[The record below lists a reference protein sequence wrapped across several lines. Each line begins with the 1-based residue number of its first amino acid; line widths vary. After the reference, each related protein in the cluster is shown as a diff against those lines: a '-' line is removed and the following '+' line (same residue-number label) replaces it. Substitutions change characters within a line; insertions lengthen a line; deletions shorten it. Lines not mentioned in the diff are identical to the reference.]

1 MKKQR
6 LSLLAVLLMALAFS
20 SMAKA
25 YDGTVV
31 APTGQTLYYKIYS
44 ISNEDFTETWCQI
57 TSPNTYGGYPNLTG
71 SLTIPSSVEHNGVS
85 YPVWVIDTNAFI
97 NCVGLTSV
105 VLPTELQ
112 VIRPRA
118 FFGCSSLTSV
128 TWSNWLWRIGEWA
141 FFGCSGLRS
150 LTIPSHVNYIEEY
163 AFSGIPHIEYHGTA
177 TGAPWGAKYM
187 NRHVSGDFV
196 YATTAKDTLL
206 LYTGTGANV
215 SIPSSVVVIADEA
228 FQNSSISTI
237 TLPNSI
243 STIGDYAFA
252 DCNNLTSITIPNSVT
267 SMGEGVFYS
276 CINLTSVSLPNSVT
290 SMGEGV
296 FYNCVNLTSVSLPN
310 GITEIPPQTFYNC
323 YNLALSPLNNSVT
336 KIGSSAFEHCS
347 GLTSL
352 PLPSTIVQIGERAFA
367 GCGGLT
373 SLVIPSSITTIK
385 SEAFAYCGGLTSI
398 TIPPSCRY
406 IDEMAFSGCIA
417 LCNAVIPNTVTNIG
431 ENAFLNVYLIEYH
444 GSATGAPWGA
454 KFMNAFQDGD
464 FIYTNATKDTLLLY
478 NGSSSSVT
486 IPSTVRVIGDQA
498 FYQNSTLTEVT
509 IPSGVEQIGF
519 WGNSYD
525 RPYSF
530 SYCTALTTV
539 NFNPDS
545 CRNAY
550 IEVSPFSHCPALS
563 TLNIG
568 EDVTLIDIAMFSG
581 CYGLSSVHIPS
592 SVTEIGRWAFE
603 VCNLANITVDS
614 DNPVYDSRDNCNA
627 IIETAT
633 NILTQGS
640 SNTVIPNTVVAI
652 GLEAF
657 EGCVD
662 LTSITIPSSVTH
674 IAYRAFD
681 DCTGLTSISMGNSVD
696 TIERNAFS
704 GCSNLATITIPKSV
718 SYIGSGAFYGC
729 RALDTLYFYAVDCEM
744 AIIDDED
751 HYPRSLFEACGEF
764 VLVVGDSVSKI
775 PDMAFVDFSFEEPT
789 YALTAIISYAMT
801 PPAVGSW
808 ACATTDRQIP
818 LTVPCSAMDAYRADS
833 AWSEFTNIQCME
845 VGIEDVQEEGNNV
858 RVWSVEGRI
867 FVEGGAGREV
877 CVYDMMGRQVRG
889 ESSAEN
895 GEQGVPVPA
904 SGVYLVRIGDLPA
917 RKVMVIKG

>member
-6 LSLLAVLLMALAFS
+6 LSLLAVLLMAVAFP

-44 ISNEDFTETWCQI
+44 IISDEGFNATWCAI

-85 YPVWVIDTNAFI
+85 YPVWDIDTNAFM

-112 VIRPRA
+112 VICPEA
-118 FFGCSSLTSV
+118 FYGCSSLTSV
-128 TWSNWLWRIGEWA
+128 TWSNWMWRIGERA
-141 FFGCSGLRS
+141 FAGCSGLRS
-150 LTIPSHVNYIEEY
+150 LTIPSHVDYIEEY
-163 AFSGIPHIEYHGTA
+163 AFSGIPHIEYYGTA

-187 NRHVSGDFV
+187 NRHVNGDFV
-196 YATTAKDTLL
+196 YATTAEDTLL
-206 LYTGTGANV
+206 LYTGAGANV

-228 FQNSSISTI
+228 FRNSGI
-237 TLPNSI
+237 TAIALPNSVM
-243 STIGDYAFA
+243 TIGDYAFA
-252 DCNNLTSITIPNSVT
+252 DCHNLTSITIPNSVT

-276 CINLTSVSLPNSVT
+276 CINLTSVSLPN
-290 SMGEGV
+290 
-296 FYNCVNLTSVSLPN
+296 
-310 GITEIPPQTFYNC
+310 GITEIPPQAFRGC
-323 YNLALSPLNNSVT
+323 ASLASLPNLNAVT
-336 KIGSSAFEHCS
+336 KIGSSAFRYCR
-347 GLTSL
+347 GLGSL
-352 PLPSTIVQIGERAFA
+352 NIPATVVQIDEYAFA
-367 GCGGLT
+367 GCTGIT
-373 SLVIPSSITTIK
+373 TLVIPSSITMINTGVF
-385 SEAFAYCGGLTSI
+385 SNCSGLTSL
-398 TIPPSCRY
+398 TLPQFCWY
-406 IDEMAFSGCIA
+406 IGTGAFYGCTA
-417 LCNAVIPNTVTNIG
+417 LRDVYIPNTVTNIG
-431 ENAFLNVYLIEYH
+431 ENAFWNVYLIEYH

-519 WGNSYD
+519 RGDSWE

-550 IEVSPFSHCPALS
+550 IEVSPFSHCPALT

-592 SVTEIGRWAFE
+592 SVTEIRRWAFE
-603 VCNLANITVDS
+603 YCNLAYITVDS
-614 DNPVYDSRDNCNA
+614 ENPIYDSRDNCNA

-640 SNTVIPNTVVAI
+640 SNIVIPNTVVAI

-662 LTSITIPSSVTH
+662 LMSITIPSSVTY
-674 IAYRAFD
+674 IARQAFAG
-681 DCTGLTSISMGNSVD
+681 CTGLTSISLGNSVD
-696 TIERNAFS
+696 TIDRNAFS
-704 GCSNLATITIPKSV
+704 GCSSLATITIPQSV
-718 SYIGSGAFYGC
+718 SYIGGGAFHGC
-729 RALDTLYFYAVDCEM
+729 SALDTLYFNAVDCER
-744 AIIDDED
+744 AIFDDD
-751 HYPRSLFEACGEF
+751 YDYFYSSPLFRACGDF

-775 PDMAFVDFSFEEPT
+775 PDFMFYDDIRWDIEPSFT
-789 YALTAIISYAMT
+789 LTSIVSYAT
-801 PPAVGSW
+801 VPPAVGHD
-808 ACATTDRQIP
+808 AFYITDRQIP
-818 LTVPCSAMDAYRADS
+818 LTVPCSAVDAYRADS

-845 VGIEDVQEEGNNV
+845 VGVEEVEEESDNI
-858 RVWSVEGRI
+858 RVWSAEGRI
-867 FVEGGAGREV
+867 FVEGAEGREAV
-877 CVYDMMGRQVRG
+877 VYDMMGRMINGKRKV
-889 ESSAEN
+889 ESGKLELT
-895 GEQGVPVPA
+895 VPA
-904 SGVYLVRIGDLPA
+904 GVYLVRIGDLPA
-917 RKVMVIKG
+917 RKVVVIRS

>member
-44 ISNEDFTETWCQI
+44 NSVGTWCQI

-85 YPVWVIDTNAFI
+85 YPVLDIDTNAFMH
-97 NCVGLTSV
+97 CVGLTSV
-105 VLPTELQ
+105 VLPTELER
-112 VIRPRA
+112 ICPEA
-118 FFGCSSLTSV
+118 FYGCSSLTSV
-128 TWSNWLWRIGEWA
+128 TWSNRLCWIGEWA
-141 FFGCSGLRS
+141 FAGCSGLRL
-150 LTIPSHVNYIEEY
+150 LTIPSHVAIIEEY

-187 NRHVSGDFV
+187 NRHISGDFV

-206 LYTGTGANV
+206 LYTGAGANV
-215 SIPSSVVVIADEA
+215 SIPSSVEVIADEA
-228 FQNSSISTI
+228 FRNSGI
-237 TLPNSI
+237 TAIALSNSVM
-243 STIGDYAFA
+243 TIGDYAFA
-252 DCNNLTSITIPNSVT
+252 DCHNLTSITIPNSVT

-276 CINLTSVSLPNSVT
+276 CINLTSVSLPN
-290 SMGEGV
+290 
-296 FYNCVNLTSVSLPN
+296 
-310 GITEIPPQTFYNC
+310 GITEIPPQAFWGC
-323 YNLALSPLNNSVT
+323 ASLASLPNLNAVT
-336 KIGSSAFEHCS
+336 KIGSSAFRYCRGLGSLNIPATVVQIDEYAFAGCTGITTLVIPSSLTMINTGVFSNCS

-352 PLPSTIVQIGERAFA
+352 TLPQSCWYIG
-367 GCGGLT
+367 T
-373 SLVIPSSITTIK
+373 
-385 SEAFAYCGGLTSI
+385 EAFY
-398 TIPPSCRY
+398 
-406 IDEMAFSGCIA
+406 GCTA
-417 LCNAVIPNTVTNIG
+417 LRDVYIPNTVTNIG
-431 ENAFLNVYLIEYH
+431 ENAFWNVYLIEYH

-454 KFMNAFQDGD
+454 KFMNAFRDGD

-478 NGSSSSVT
+478 VGNSSSVT

-519 WGNSYD
+519 RGDFWE

-550 IEVSPFSHCPALS
+550 IEVSPFSHCPALT

-592 SVTEIGRWAFE
+592 SVTEIRRWAFE
-603 VCNLANITVDS
+603 YCNLAYITVDS
-614 DNPVYDSRDNCNA
+614 ENPIYDSRDNCNA

-640 SNTVIPNTVVAI
+640 SNIVIPNTVVAI

-662 LTSITIPSSVTH
+662 LTSITIPSSVTY
-674 IAYRAFD
+674 IARQAFAG
-681 DCTGLTSISMGNSVD
+681 CTGLTSISLGNSVD

-704 GCSNLATITIPKSV
+704 GCSSLATITIPQSV
-718 SYIGSGAFYGC
+718 SYIGGGAFHGC
-729 RALDTLYFYAVDCEM
+729 SALDTLYFNAVDCEM
-744 AIIDDED
+744 AIFDDD
-751 HYPRSLFEACGEF
+751 YYYFSPLFRACGDF

-775 PDMAFVDFSFEEPT
+775 PDMAFSDFSDFFEDHT
-789 YALTAIISYAMT
+789 FALTAIISHAMV
-801 PPAVGSW
+801 PPAVGQS
-808 ACATTDRQIP
+808 AFATTDHQIP
-818 LTVPCSAMDAYRADS
+818 LTVPCSAEEAYRTDS

-845 VGIEDVQEEGNNV
+845 VGIVEVNEESDNI
-858 RVWSVEGRI
+858 RVWSAEGRI
-867 FVEGGAGREV
+867 FVEGAEGREAV
-877 CVYDMMGRQVRG
+877 VYDMMGRMINGKQKV
-889 ESSAEN
+889 ESGKLELA
-895 GEQGVPVPA
+895 VPA
-904 SGVYLVRIGDLPA
+904 GVYLVRIGDLPA
-917 RKVMVIKG
+917 RKVVVIRS

>member
-6 LSLLAVLLMALAFS
+6 LSLLAVLLMALAFP

-44 ISNEDFTETWCQI
+44 FSEEDFTATWCQI
-57 TSPNTYGGYPNLTG
+57 TSPNPYGGYPNLTG
-71 SLTIPSSVEHNGVS
+71 SLTIPSSVVHNGVS
-85 YPVWVIDTNAFI
+85 YPVWAIDSNAFMH
-97 NCVGLTSV
+97 CGGLTSV

-112 VIRPRA
+112 VIYPKA
-118 FFGCSSLTSV
+118 FYDCSSLTSI
-128 TWSNWLWRIGEWA
+128 TWSDSLSWICERA
-141 FFGCSGLRS
+141 FSGCSGLRS
-150 LTIPSHVNYIEEY
+150 LTIPSHVGFIEED
-163 AFSGIPHIEYHGTA
+163 AFYGIPHIEYHGTA
-177 TGAPWGAKYM
+177 TGAPWGARHM

-196 YATTAKDTLL
+196 YANTAKDTLL
-206 LYTGTGANV
+206 LYTGASANV
-215 SIPSSVVVIADEA
+215 SIPTSVVVIASEA
-228 FQNSSISTI
+228 FRNSSISTI

-243 STIGDYAFA
+243 STIGYSAFA
-252 DCNNLTSITIPNSVT
+252 NCNNLTSITIPNSVT

-276 CINLTSVSLPNSVT
+276 CN
-290 SMGEGV
+290 
-296 FYNCVNLTSVSLPN
+296 NLTSVSLPN
-310 GITEIPPQTFYNC
+310 GITEIPPQAFYGC
-323 YNLALSPLNNSVT
+323 VSLSSLPNLNAVT
-336 KIGSSAFEHCS
+336 KIGISAFRYCR
-347 GLTSL
+347 GLGSL
-352 PLPSTIVQIGERAFA
+352 NIPATVVQIDEYAFA
-367 GCGGLT
+367 GCTGIT
-373 SLVIPSSITTIK
+373 TLVIPSSLTMINTGVFSNCSGLISLTLPQSCWYIG
-385 SEAFAYCGGLTSI
+385 SEAFY
-398 TIPPSCRY
+398 
-406 IDEMAFSGCIA
+406 GCTA
-417 LCNAVIPNTVTNIG
+417 LRDTHIPNTVSYIG
-431 ENAFLNVYLIEYH
+431 ENAFNGVYLIEYH
-444 GSATGAPWGA
+444 GTATGAPWGA

-519 WGNSYD
+519 WGNSYV

-550 IEVSPFSHCPALS
+550 REVSPFSHCPALT

-633 NILTQGS
+633 NILTQGA

-657 EGCVD
+657 EGCID

-681 DCTGLTSISMGNSVD
+681 YCTGLTSISLGNSID
-696 TIERNAFS
+696 SIERNAFS
-704 GCSNLATITIPKSV
+704 GCSSLATITIPKSV

-729 RALDTLYFYAVDCEM
+729 RALDTLYFNAVDCEM
-744 AIIDDED
+744 AIFDYDYD
-751 HYPRSLFEACGEF
+751 PSSLFEACGEF

-808 ACATTDRQIP
+808 AFATTDRQIP